1 MSWHMSKEGDK
12 INMKTKTVLVT
23 GSEGFI
29 GKNLIIRLQELD
41 SVVIKSFDKEDN
53 IETLKKYLQES
64 DFLFHLAG
72 VNRTENVEEF
82 EKVNAGLTKDII
94 NILGE
99 KNKKIPIA
107 ITSSIQAEL
116 DNPYGK
122 SKKMAEDELIKYSE
136 QNNVPVYIYRLP
148 NVFGKWSRP
157 NYNSVVSTFC
167 YNISHNLDIMISDAE
182 KELELVYIDDIV
194 DEFVKLLSSEVED
207 IEKRFYKINRIFKI
221 TLRELADKIYQIKD
235 MRKTLIVPD
244 LSDDFMKFLHAT
256 YLSYLD
262 ENDFSY
268 NMDTK
273 EDERGNFIE
282 LIKSRTFGQVSIS
295 RSGKVVIRGNHYHN
309 TKNEKFCVIQGK
321 AVIKLRNILDDKI
334 ISYYV
339 SDKKIEV
346 VDISP
351 GYTHSI
357 ENLTEGDGE
366 MILLIWA
373 NEIFDPENPDTYY
386 CEV

>member
-1 MSWHMSKEGDK
+1 
-12 INMKTKTVLVT
+12 MKTKTVLVT

-41 SVVIKSFDKEDN
+41 NIVIKSFDKDDN
-53 IETLKKYLQES
+53 IETLKKYLREV
-64 DFLFHLAG
+64 DIIFHLAG
-72 VNRTENVEEF
+72 VNRPKNVEEF
-82 EKVNAGLTKDII
+82 ERVNTGLTTTLVELLEEMD
-94 NILGE
+94 N
-99 KNKKIPIA
+99 KIPII

-122 SKKMAEDELIKYSE
+122 SKKMAEDELIKYAKKNS
-136 QNNVPVYIYRLP
+136 VPVYIYRLP

-167 YNISHNLDIMISDAE
+167 YNISHNLDITFSDP
-182 KELELVYIDDIV
+182 KRELELVYIDDVV
-194 DEFVKLLSSEVED
+194 DEFVKLLFRKD
-207 IEKRFYKINRIFKI
+207 RDLGKYFYNIKRVFKVS
-221 TLRELADKIYQIKD
+221 LGELAEKIYQIRD

-244 LSDDFMKFLHAT
+244 LSDDFAKFLHAT

-262 ENDFSY
+262 KDDFSY
-268 NMDTK
+268 EMDSK
-273 EDERGNFIE
+273 EDNRGDFTE
-282 LIKSRTFGQVSIS
+282 LIKSKSFGQISIS
-295 RSGKVVIRGNHYHN
+295 KSCKGIIRGNHYHN
-309 TKNEKFCVIQGK
+309 TKNEKFCVIKGE

-346 VDISP
+346 VDIPP

-357 ENLTEGDGE
+357 ENLTDGDGE
-366 MILLIWA
+366 MVLLIWA
-373 NEIFDPENPDTYY
+373 NEVFDHENPDTYY

>member
-1 MSWHMSKEGDK
+1 M
-12 INMKTKTVLVT
+12 KTVLVT

-29 GKNLIIRLQELD
+29 GKNLIVRLEELD
-41 SVVIKSFDKEDN
+41 NVAIKSFDKEDN

-64 DFLFHLAG
+64 DFIFHLAG
-72 VNRTENVEEF
+72 VNRPKNVEEF
-82 EKVNAGLTKDII
+82 EKGNVGLTK
-94 NILGE
+94 ILIKLLE
-99 KNKKIPIA
+99 EMDKKIPVV

-116 DNPYGK
+116 DNTYGK
-122 SKKMAEDELIKYSE
+122 SKKRAEDELIKYSKK
-136 QNNVPVYIYRLP
+136 NSVPIYIYRLP

-167 YNISHNLDIMISDAE
+167 YNISHNLDIIISNPA
-182 KELELVYIDDIV
+182 KKLELVYIDNV
-194 DEFVKLLSSEVED
+194 VNEFIKLLFKED
-207 IEKRFYKINRIFKI
+207 RDFKKYFYNIKRIYKIS
-221 TLRELADKIYQIKD
+221 LGELADKIYQIRD

-244 LSDDFMKFLHAT
+244 LSDDFTKSLHAT

-262 ENDFSY
+262 KNDLSY
-268 NMDTK
+268 EIDSK
-273 EDERGNFIE
+273 EDNRGSFIE
-282 LIKSRTFGQVSIS
+282 LIKSNSFGQISVSKS
-295 RSGKVVIRGNHYHN
+295 RKAIIRGNHYHN
-309 TKNEKFCVIQGK
+309 TKNEKFCVIKGE

-334 ISYYV
+334 IPYYV
-339 SDKKIEV
+339 SDKKIEI
-346 VDISP
+346 VDIPP

-357 ENLTEGDGE
+357 ENLTKGDGE

>member
-1 MSWHMSKEGDK
+1 MCSKEGNK
-12 INMKTKTVLVT
+12 IIMKTVLVT

-29 GKNLIIRLQELD
+29 GKNLITRLQELD
-41 SVVIKSFDKEDN
+41 SIIIKFFDKDDN
-53 IETLKKYLQES
+53 IDILRKFLRES
-64 DFLFHLAG
+64 DIIFHFAG
-72 VNRTENVEEF
+72 VNRPENLEEF
-82 EKVNAGLTKDII
+82 EKVNVGLTKTLIELLEEI
-94 NILGE
+94 GN
-99 KNKKIPIA
+99 KIPIV
-107 ITSSIQAEL
+107 ITSSIQAAL

-122 SKKMAEDELIKYSE
+122 SKKMAEDELIKYAKRNS
-136 QNNVPVYIYRLP
+136 VPVYIYRLP

-167 YNISHNLDIMISDAE
+167 YNISNGLDIVISDPK
-182 KELELVYIDDIV
+182 KELELVYIDDVV
-194 DEFVKLLSSEVED
+194 DEFVKLLYRED
-207 IEKRFYKINRIFKI
+207 RDLGKYFYNIMRTFRIS
-221 TLRELADKIYQIKD
+221 LGELADKIYQIRD

-244 LSDDFMKFLHAT
+244 LSDDFMKYLHST
-256 YLSYLD
+256 YLTYLD
-262 ENDFSY
+262 EDNFSY
-268 NMDTK
+268 DMDMK

-295 RSGKVVIRGNHYHN
+295 RSRKGIIRGNHYHN
-309 TKNEKFCVIQGK
+309 TKNEKFCVIRGK

-334 ISYYV
+334 ISYHV

-346 VDISP
+346 VDIPP

>member
-1 MSWHMSKEGDK
+1 M
-12 INMKTKTVLVT
+12 KTVLVT
-23 GSEGFI
+23 GSRGFI
-29 GKNLIIRLQELD
+29 GKNLIVRLEELD
-41 SVVIKSFDKEDN
+41 NVAIKSFDKKDN
-53 IETLKKYLQES
+53 IDTLKKCLREA
-64 DFLFHLAG
+64 DIIFHLAG
-72 VNRTENVEEF
+72 VNRPEKVEEF
-82 EKVNAGLTKDII
+82 EKVNVGFTKDII
-94 NILGE
+94 GLLEEMG
-99 KNKKIPIA
+99 KRIPIV

-122 SKKMAEDELIKYSE
+122 SKKRAEDELIKYSK

-148 NVFGKWSRP
+148 NVFGKWSKT

-167 YNISHNLDIMISDAE
+167 YNISHNLDIVISDTE
-182 KELELVYIDDIV
+182 KELELVYIDDV
-194 DEFVKLLSSEVED
+194 VNEFVSLLSGEVEN
-207 IEKRFYKINRIFKI
+207 IEKRFYKINRTFKI
-221 TLRELADKIYQIKD
+221 TLGKLADKIYQIRD
-235 MRKTLIVPD
+235 LRKTLIVPD
-244 LSDDFMKFLHAT
+244 LSDDFMKYLHST
-256 YLSYLD
+256 YLTYLD
-262 ENDFSY
+262 ENNFSY
-268 NMDTK
+268 NMDMK

-295 RSGKVVIRGNHYHN
+295 RSGKSVIRGNHYHN

-334 ISYYV
+334 ITYYV
-339 SDKKIEV
+339 SDKKIEI

-357 ENLTEGDGE
+357 ENLTDGDGE

-373 NEIFDPENPDTYY
+373 NEVFDPENPDTYY